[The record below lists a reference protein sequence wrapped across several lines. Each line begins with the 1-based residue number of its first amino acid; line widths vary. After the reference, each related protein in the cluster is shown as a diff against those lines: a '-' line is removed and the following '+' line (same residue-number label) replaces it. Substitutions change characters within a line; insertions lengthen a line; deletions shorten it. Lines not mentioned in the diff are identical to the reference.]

1 MGIKYIIDKE
11 KKIIFV
17 KRFGAIS
24 PEEFINGMLEIT
36 AHKDF
41 SKANKLYSDMSVSNL
56 STLSLEELNQYARF
70 CGEKLNQLLI
80 IVVVPQN
87 LNFGVSRL
95 FETLLNQGNIKF
107 VKEKTDALRWLDI
120 NCLPDDF
127 Q

>member
-1 MGIKYIIDKE
+1 MKYIIDKE
-11 KKIIFV
+11 KRIIFM
-17 KRFGAIS
+17 KRLGAIS
-24 PEEFINGMLEIT
+24 PEEFKNGMLEIT

-41 SKANKLYSDMSVSNL
+41 IIANKLYSDLSGSDL
-56 STLSLEELNQYARF
+56 STLSHEELNEYAKF

-80 IVVVPQN
+80 VMVVPQN

-120 NCLPDDF
+120 NCLPEDF